1 MRNMNDAVAVVTGAG
16 SGIGRALALQFA
28 GQGARLALADVNE
41 QGLQETQHLLT
52 GRTESRRY
60 VLDVACASAVE
71 NFARQ
76 VESDFGRASI
86 LVNNAGVTL
95 IGDFRDVSVDEI
107 EWLMNI
113 NFWGVV
119 HGCKFFLPLLR
130 REPDAH
136 IVNMSSISGLLGLGG
151 QTHYC
156 ASKFAVRG
164 FTEALRQELLNTS
177 VKVTTVYPGGIRT
190 PIVRNARIAASANP
204 VQAAAV
210 QKLFSKLNLLS
221 PDHAAQLVINSVL
234 HDKSR
239 LLIGPDAR
247 SIDTL
252 QRLLPSRA
260 NAIIRAMI
268 RRL

>member
-1 MRNMNDAVAVVTGAG
+1 MRNVKGAVAVITGAG
-16 SGIGRALALQFA
+16 SGIGQALAVQLAQ
-28 GQGARLALADVNE
+28 QGARLALADRNE
-41 QGLQETQHLLT
+41 QGLQETQDLL
-52 GRTESRRY
+52 GAQTECRRY
-60 VLDVACASAVE
+60 VVDVACAPAVE
-71 NFARQ
+71 KFAQQ
-76 VESDFGRASI
+76 VESDFGGASI

-95 IGDFRDVSVDEI
+95 IGDFKDVSVDEI
-107 EWLMNI
+107 EWLMKI

-130 REPDAH
+130 RELDAH
-136 IVNMSSISGLLGLGG
+136 IINMSSISGLLGLGG

-177 VKVTTVYPGGIRT
+177 VKVTAIFPGGIRT

-204 VQAAAV
+204 EQAAAV
-210 QKLFSKLNLLS
+210 QKLFTKLNLIS
-221 PDHAAQLVINSVL
+221 PDQAARLIISSML
-234 HDKSR
+234 HDKLR

-252 QRLLPSRA
+252 QRLLPSKA
-260 NAIIRAMI
+260 NSIIRAMI